1 MEKICPDTSIIVDRK
16 ISEILKRKKKVE
28 IIIPVAVLEELQA
41 QASKGREPGFIGLD
55 ELKTIQKICKR
66 KKIKIKF
73 VGERPNL
80 EDIKLAKSGRI
91 DAIIRDVAKAEKAVL
106 YTSDYVQALVAEAEG
121 VKVKYFAPEV
131 KLRGLKFEDFF
142 TADTISI
149 HLKENVPPFAKK
161 GKPGK
166 FKLVKIGNK
175 PLDEEELNKIVEEI
189 IEAVRVSEEGSIEIS
204 RSGATVIQLREYRI
218 AVTKPPFSD
227 GIEITIVKPIV
238 KLKLEDYRLSK
249 KLMKRLEE
257 RAEGILITG
266 PPGSGKSS
274 FASALAEFYFK
285 KGKIVKTLESPR
297 DLQVMDEITQYGPL
311 EGDFEK
317 TADIL
322 LLVRPDYSVFDEIR
336 KSKDFQV
343 FTDLRLAGVGMVGV
357 IHASNPIDAI
367 QRFIGKVELGIIP
380 HLIDTIIF
388 LKDGEIK
395 DVYELNLTVKVPTGM
410 TESDLARPVVEVKD
424 FESGELKYEIYTFG
438 EENVVV
444 PVKKGR
450 DIIKKLAEEKI
461 LDEVKRF
468 DRNAEVD
475 IISNERAVIRVD
487 NRIIPRIIGKNGET
501 ISKLERKLGISLT
514 VEPRIPSLG
523 KEINFKIDEI
533 GNSIEFSFPKNLMGK
548 IVSIFIRDN
557 FLFSATI
564 GKKGKIKVSKNSKI
578 GKELLEALAK
588 NEVIRV
594 FI

>member
-1 MEKICPDTSIIVDRK
+1 MFP
-16 ISEILKRKKKVE
+16 
-28 IIIPVAVLEELQA
+28 
-41 QASKGREPGFIGLD
+41 
-55 ELKTIQKICKR
+55 TI
-66 KKIKIKF
+66 F
-73 VGERPNL
+73 N
-80 EDIKLAKSGRI
+80 
-91 DAIIRDVAKAEKAVL
+91 
-106 YTSDYVQALVAEAEG
+106 
-121 VKVKYFAPEV
+121 
-131 KLRGLKFEDFF
+131 
-142 TADTISI
+142 
-149 HLKENVPPFAKK
+149 H
-161 GKPGK
+161 
-166 FKLVKIGNK
+166 
-175 PLDEEELNKIVEEI
+175 
-189 IEAVRVSEEGSIEIS
+189 
-204 RSGATVIQLREYRI
+204 
-218 AVTKPPFSD
+218 SD

-444 PVKKGR
+444 PVKKGK

-461 LDEVKRF
+461 LDEVKKF
-468 DRNAEVD
+468 DRNAEVVGENKQVIIEKYSPHFDRRHNVNFISSYTFGKDLNWEFSARWNIGSGFPFTQTSGFYEFVPFTD
-475 IISNERAVIRVD
+475 INTDYTTA
-487 NRIIPRIIGKNGET
+487 NGN
-501 ISKLERKLGISLT
+501 LGIIYSNINEGRLPYYHRLDVALKHKFEISDNTTLETSLSIT
-514 VEPRIPSLG
+514 NVYNRNNIFYFS
-523 KEINFKIDEI
+523 I
-533 GNSIEFSFPKNLMGK
+533 GSCEQ
-548 IVSIFIRDN
+548 
-557 FLFSATI
+557 
-564 GKKGKIKVSKNSKI
+564 
-578 GKELLEALAK
+578 
-588 NEVIRV
+588 
-594 FI
+594 

>member
-548 IVSIFIRDN
+548 IVSIFIKDN

-564 GKKGKIKVSKNSKI
+564 GKKGKIKVSKKSKI

>member
-444 PVKKGR
+444 PVKKGK

-548 IVSIFIRDN
+548 IVSIFIKDN

-564 GKKGKIKVSKNSKI
+564 GKKGKIKVSKKSKI